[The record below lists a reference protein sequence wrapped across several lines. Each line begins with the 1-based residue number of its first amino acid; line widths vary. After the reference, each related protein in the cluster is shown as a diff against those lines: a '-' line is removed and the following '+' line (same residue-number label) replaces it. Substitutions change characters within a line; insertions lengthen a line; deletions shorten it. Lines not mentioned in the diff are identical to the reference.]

1 MTHTNHRRG
10 SRESLQGDYVLL
22 FMLDPPTKAQ
32 HTYGGP
38 LKNRVKKL
46 LSICEKYHPVA
57 LSAKSGEER
66 LRYYKW
72 WEPRLNSGEH
82 IVSTLEKV
90 GACDELLDEGLGHAV
105 YTTKEAV
112 EGVIAELK
120 EADLGI
126 SLVVSGI
133 FDEVFDCCK
142 RVGMKPHTANMSL
155 GTWGKTELLPE
166 DQVLEIETM
175 CGHGMVSPKL
185 ITSLIDRVKKGK
197 MTKEDAAVEM
207 AKQCTCTIFNPVRA
221 AELIEKAIKS
231 K

>member
-10 SRESLQGDYVLL
+10 SRESLEEDYVIL

-46 LSICEKYHPVA
+46 LSICEKYDPVA
-57 LSAKSGEER
+57 LSAKSGDER

-72 WEPRLNSGEH
+72 WEPRLDSGEH
-82 IVSTLEKV
+82 IGATLERV

-105 YTTKEAV
+105 YTSKEAV
-112 EGVIAELK
+112 EGVLAELK

-126 SLVVSGI
+126 SIVVSGI
-133 FDEVFDCCK
+133 FDEVFDSCK
-142 RVGMKPHTANMSL
+142 NDGMKPHTANMSL

-166 DQVLEIETM
+166 GPILEMATM

-185 ITSLIDRVKKGK
+185 INALIDRVKKGR
-197 MTKEDAAVEM
+197 MTKEEAAVEM
-207 AKQCTCTIFNPVRA
+207 AKQCTCTIFNPERA
-221 AELIEKAIKS
+221 AKIIDEIIN
-231 K
+231 

>member
-10 SRESLQGDYVLL
+10 SRQSLQGDYVIL

-57 LSAKSGEER
+57 LSAKSGNER
-66 LRYYKW
+66 LRYYTG
-72 WEPRLNSGEH
+72 WEQRLDSGEH
-82 IVSTLEKV
+82 IGSTLERV

-105 YTTKEAV
+105 YTSKDAV
-112 EGVIAELK
+112 EGVLAELK

-126 SLVVSGI
+126 SIVVSGV
-133 FDEVFDCCK
+133 FDDVFDCCK
-142 RVGMKPHTANMSL
+142 QAGIKIHTANMSL

-166 DQVLEIETM
+166 GPVLEIATM
-175 CGHGMVSPKL
+175 CGHAMISPKL
-185 ITSLIDRVKKGK
+185 INTLIDRVKKGK

-207 AKQCTCTIFNPVRA
+207 AKQCTCTIFNPLRA
-221 AELIEKAIKS
+221 AEIIEKAVKS
-231 K
+231 S